1 MRRVVV
7 NIREPAA
14 ADRYYPGSPQKLR
27 EMLAAC
33 IDRDAT
39 PTAAWGAYSPHA
51 GYPYSGAVSGATLSR
66 LKLTDTCIILGPN
79 HTGMGK
85 PFSIMT
91 RGAWRTPLGEAA
103 IDENL
108 AAGLLAASPHLEE
121 DADAHR
127 YEHSVEVQV
136 PFLQYLKPDVK
147 IVPIVIGHEQGDIL
161 QTVGRDIAGVLKE
174 TGQDALIIASGD
186 MTHQEP
192 DKTARRKDQQ
202 AIDAI
207 LSLDASSLLQKVQ
220 QLHIT
225 MCGHGPAACLIA
237 AVNELG
243 GARAE
248 LVKYTTSGETTGD
261 YDHVVGYAGI
271 IIKKAEPVT
280 ALARRAVEL
289 YVKKGETLRPGSV
302 PTEMRRRAGVFVTL
316 YKHGEL
322 RGCIGTIFPDREN
335 IAGEIIANGQSSAT
349 RDPRFDAVT
358 EDELAEL
365 DYKVDVLTDPVPV
378 DSEAKLDPK
387 KYGVIVEAGYRRG
400 LLLPDLEGVDS
411 VAEQIDICRR
421 KAGISPKEPVKLYR
435 FEVVRYEE

>member
-1 MRRVVV
+1 VAV

-14 ADRYYPGSPQKLR
+14 ADRFYPGSPQKLR
-27 EMLAAC
+27 EMLTAF
-33 IDRDAT
+33 IDRDAV
-39 PTAAWGAYSPHA
+39 PAAAWGAYSPHA
-51 GYPYSGAVSGATLSR
+51 GYAYSGAVAGATLSR
-66 LKLTDTCIILGPN
+66 LKMTDTCIILGPN

-108 AAGLLAASPHLEE
+108 ADKLLAASPHLEE

-136 PFLQYLKPDVK
+136 PFLQYLKPDIK
-147 IVPIVIGHEQGDIL
+147 IVPIVIGHDEADIL
-161 QTVGRDIAGVLKE
+161 QSVGRDIAGVLKE

-192 DKTARRKDQQ
+192 EKTARRKDQQ

-207 LSLDASSLLQKVQ
+207 LALDADSLLQKVHQ
-220 QLHIT
+220 MHIT

-237 AVNELG
+237 AANELG

-248 LVKYTTSGETTGD
+248 LVKYATSGETTGD
-261 YDHVVGYAGI
+261 YNHVVGYAGI

-289 YVKKGETLRPGSV
+289 YVKKGETLHPASV
-302 PTEMRRRAGVFVTL
+302 PDEMRRRAGVFVTL

-335 IAGEIIANGQSSAT
+335 IAAEIIANGQSSAT
-349 RDPRFDAVT
+349 RDPRFNSVT
-358 EDELAEL
+358 EDELTDL
-365 DYKVDVLTDPVPV
+365 DYKVDILTEPVPV
-378 DSEAKLDPK
+378 NDEAELDPK
-387 KYGVIVEAGYRRG
+387 KYGIIVEAGYRRG
-400 LLLPDLEGVDS
+400 LLLPDLDGVDS
-411 VAEQIDICRR
+411 VAEQINICRQ
-421 KAGISPKEPVKLYR
+421 KAGINPKEQVNLYR
-435 FEVVRYEE
+435 FKVVRYEE